1 MINKRIK
8 TITAL
13 LKKPLLLTALLLSA
27 SSFAQDKPN
36 ILLLV
41 SEDLSSRIASFGDPI
56 AQTPNLD
63 KLATTGV
70 RYTNAFTTAGVCA
83 TSRTGL
89 ITGVHQITVG
99 GQHMR
104 SRDFKQSP
112 YRALPPIDVKAFPE
126 ILRQQGYFTYVSNKL
141 DYQFSNI
148 TMNTGPFTIWDD
160 ESNKPTWRH
169 KNRRSDQPFFGM
181 YHFNITHES
190 KLMPKSFKSNL
201 AISGYQKVFSPEQVE
216 VPAYLPDTL
225 KVRQSIASIY
235 DHVYL
240 MDKQIGQ
247 VLKAL
252 KEDGLTDNTIVIWT
266 TDHGDALPRA
276 KREIYD
282 SGIKVPL
289 IVHWPE
295 KYRPKSLQPG
305 SKKSQLISFV
315 DLAPS
320 ILAMAGANIPTFIQG
335 KPYLVDQT
343 LNEREFIYASK
354 DRIDEF
360 YFKERAVRS
369 KSFKYIKNFMP
380 GKPGGIKLKYREQLP
395 FMADIWAAL
404 ESGELTKG
412 QRFFYLNR
420 PAEELYDL
428 RVDPDELNNLA
439 QQTNYQPKLTE
450 MRQAYYTFSLR
461 VPDQSSQEE
470 KVQATSS
477 WPNGIQPKTPNPVI
491 VINNHTVTISNK
503 LKGASLGYQ
512 INQKPWQVYSKP
524 FQISKGDKVKAKSVR
539 YGWHES
545 DEIFSI
551 TAR

>member
-1 MINKRIK
+1 MK
-8 TITAL
+8 TIYTL
-13 LKKPLLLTALLLSA
+13 FMKPLLLSILLFSA
-27 SSFAQDKPN
+27 SCFAQGKPN

-41 SEDLSSRIASFGDPI
+41 AEDLSSRIASFGDPI
-56 AQTPNLD
+56 AKSPNLD
-63 KLATTGV
+63 KLAATGV

-104 SRDFKQSP
+104 VRNFEKSP
-112 YRALPPIDVKAFPE
+112 YRAVPPIDVKAFPE
-126 ILRQQGYFTYVSNKL
+126 LLRQQGYFTYVSNKL

-148 TMNTGPFTIWDD
+148 TMNTGPFTIWDY

-169 KNRRSDQPFFGM
+169 KNRKSDQPFFGM

-190 KLMPKSFKSNL
+190 KLMPKNLKKNLAKSN
-201 AISGYQKVFSPEQVE
+201 YQQIFSPEQVE
-216 VPAYLPDTL
+216 VPPYLPDTF
-225 KVRQSIASIY
+225 KVRQGIASIY

-240 MDKQIGQ
+240 MDKEIGQ
-247 VLKAL
+247 ILKEL
-252 KEDGLTDNTIVIWT
+252 EEDGLTDNTIVIWT

-295 KYRPKSLQPG
+295 KYRPKSLQTG
-305 SKKSQLISFV
+305 SRKSQLISFV

-320 ILAMAGANIPTFIQG
+320 ILAMAGSEIPAFIQG
-335 KPYLVDQT
+335 KPYLVDQS
-343 LNEREFIYASK
+343 LIERDFIYASK

-404 ESGELTKG
+404 ENGEMTKG
-412 QRFFYLNR
+412 QRFFYQNR

-428 RVDPDELNNLA
+428 RVDPYELNNLA
-439 QQTNYQPKLTE
+439 QHSKHQMKLTE
-450 MRQAYYTFSLR
+450 MRQAYLAFSQR
-461 VPDQSSQEE
+461 VPDQSSRAEI
-470 KVQATSS
+470 VQATTS
-477 WPNGIQPKTPNPVI
+477 WPNGIQPKTPKPII
-491 VINNHTVTISNK
+491 VINNNIVTVSNK
-503 LKGASLGYQ
+503 LEGASMGYQ
-512 INQKPWQVYSKP
+512 INQNPWQVYSKP
-524 FQISKGDKVKAKSVR
+524 FSVKVTDIVRAKAVR
-539 YGWHES
+539 YGWQES
-545 DEIFSI
+545 EEILGNI
-551 TAR
+551 N

>member
-1 MINKRIK
+1 MKNIPMG
-8 TITAL
+8 TLTTL
-13 LKKPLLLTALLLSA
+13 LKPPILLSTLLF
-27 SSFAQDKPN
+27 STCSFAQDKPN

-41 SEDLSSRIASFGDPI
+41 AEDLSSRIASFGDPV
-56 AQTPNLD
+56 AETPNLD
-63 KLATTGV
+63 KLAASGV

-126 ILRQQGYFTYVSNKL
+126 LLRQQGYFTYVSNKL

-160 ESNKPTWRH
+160 ESNNPTWRH
-169 KNRRSDQPFFGM
+169 KNRKPDQPFFGM

-190 KLMPKSFKSNL
+190 KLMPKYLKQNL
-201 AISGYQKVFSPEQVE
+201 AQSSYQQRFSPKQVE
-216 VPAYLPDTL
+216 VPPYLPDTL
-225 KVRQSIASIY
+225 KVRQAIASIY

-252 KEDGLTDNTIVIWT
+252 EEDGLADNTIVIWT

-295 KYRPKSLQPG
+295 KYRPKRLQPG
-305 SKKSQLISFV
+305 SIKPQLISFV

-320 ILAMAGANIPTFIQG
+320 ILAMAGADIPNFIQG

-404 ESGELTKG
+404 ETGKLTKG
-412 QRFFYLNR
+412 QRFFYQPR

-439 QQTNYQPKLTE
+439 QQTNFQPKLTE
-450 MRQAYYTFSLR
+450 MRQAYRVFSQR

-470 KVQATSS
+470 IVQATNS
-477 WPNGIQPKTPNPVI
+477 WPNGIQPNTPKPVI
-491 VINNHTVTISNK
+491 VINNNIVTISNK
-503 LKGASLGYQ
+503 LEGASLGYQ
-512 INQKPWQVYSKP
+512 INQNPWKVYNKP
-524 FQISKGDKVKAKSVR
+524 FSVKVTDKVRAKAVR

-545 DEIFSI
+545 DEVSVKSN
-551 TAR
+551 